1 MNSLEFINIIIKNS
15 EESIKENK
23 RVIKNFL
30 LQDDIEKDSAIMT
43 LESNIKFYN
52 ERLQILYKIKSE
64 LEAWYEIKDLYK
76 KGYFSRIALPMES
89 HEKLKKALGVEENV
103 D

>member
-1 MNSLEFINIIIKNS
+1 MNSLEFINKIIKNS

-64 LEAWYEIKDLYK
+64 SVFASI
-76 KGYFSRIALPMES
+76 GR
-89 HEKLKKALGVEENV
+89 
-103 D
+103 